1 MMTRYFFPVVSI
13 LVTIFLISC
22 SQPSG
27 AEIGNGGVIKKE
39 GKIFI
44 EDRTGKQWDVT
55 HAVEK
60 YGFKAEQF
68 QFGLGPFA
76 IQPIMNPNF
85 IEPGDPEY
93 PAPNENFLV
102 IGTTLNGD
110 TRAYPINV
118 LSRHEIANEKFD
130 RTFVAVGY

>member
-1 MMTRYFFPVVSI
+1 MTRYFFPVI
-13 LVTIFLISC
+13 LVSVFIFPMSC

-27 AEIGNGGVIKKE
+27 AEIGGGGVIKKE
-39 GKIFI
+39 GKILI

-60 YGFKAEQF
+60 YGFKAEEF

-76 IQPIMNPNF
+76 IQPIMNPEF
-85 IEPGDPEY
+85 IGPGAPGY

-102 IGTTLNGD
+102 IGTTLGGD
-110 TRAYPINV
+110 TRAYPISV
-118 LSRHEIANEKFD
+118 LSRHEIANDEFD